1 MGRKIQFKRGLEA
14 DLPQLDEAEF
24 GFATDTKT
32 TYMGTIDGN
41 ISLLNSGEL
50 DDFEYS
56 ELSSYS
62 TNLDANNIY
71 VNVEWKRPDMTIY
84 AKSTLIGTTPNYNQA
99 KMEYYNK
106 PGTAIVK
113 TITWNIGYD
122 TNDFPYQK
130 VVV

>member
-50 DDFEYS
+50 DDYEYS

-62 TNLDANNIY
+62 TNLDANDIY
-71 VNVEWKRPDMTIY
+71 VNVEWKRPDTTTY
-84 AKSTLIGTTPNYNQA
+84 GKSTLLGISPNYSQV

-106 PGTAIVK
+106 LGTLVVK

-122 TNDFPYQK
+122 ANDFPYQK
-130 VVV
+130 VVA

>member
-62 TNLDANNIY
+62 TNLDANDIY
-71 VNVEWKRPDMTIY
+71 VNVEWKRPDITTY
-84 AKSTLIGTTPNYNQA
+84 AKSTLLGTSPNYSQV

-106 PGTAIVK
+106 LGTAIVK

-122 TNDFPYQK
+122 ANDFPYQK

>member
-24 GFATDTKT
+24 GFAIDTKT

-50 DDFEYS
+50 DDYEYS

-62 TNLDANNIY
+62 TNLDTNNIY
-71 VNVEWKRPDMTIY
+71 VNVEWKRPDTTTY
-84 AKSTLIGTTPNYNQA
+84 GKSTLLGTSPNYSQV

-106 PGTAIVK
+106 LGTLVVK

-122 TNDFPYQK
+122 ANDFPYQK
-130 VVV
+130 VVA

>member
-1 MGRKIQFKRGLEA
+1 MGRKTQFKRGLEA

-62 TNLDANNIY
+62 TNLDANDIY
-71 VNVEWKRPDMTIY
+71 VNVEWKRPDTTTY
-84 AKSTLIGTTPNYNQA
+84 AKSTLIGTTPNYNQV

-106 PGTAIVK
+106 LGTVIVK

-122 TNDFPYQK
+122 ANDFPYQK
-130 VVV
+130 VVA

>member
-32 TYMGTIDGN
+32 TYMGTINGN

-56 ELSSYS
+56 ELSSYA
-62 TNLDANNIY
+62 TNLDTNDIY
-71 VNVEWKRPDMTIY
+71 VNVEWKRPDTTVY
-84 AKSTLIGTTPNYNQA
+84 AKSTLIGTTPNYNQV

-106 PGTAIVK
+106 LGTTVIK

-122 TNDFPYQK
+122 ANDFPYQK
-130 VVV
+130 VVG

>member
-32 TYMGTIDGN
+32 TYMGTINGN

-62 TNLDANNIY
+62 TNLDSNDIY
-71 VNVEWKRPDMTIY
+71 VNVEWKRPDTTVY
-84 AKSTLIGTTPNYNQA
+84 AKSTLIGTTPNYNQV

-106 PGTAIVK
+106 LGAAIIK

-122 TNDFPYQK
+122 ANDFPYQK
-130 VVV
+130 VVA

>member
-62 TNLDANNIY
+62 TNLDANDIY
-71 VNVEWKRPDMTIY
+71 VNVEWKRPDTTTY
-84 AKSTLIGTTPNYNQA
+84 AKSTLIGTTPNYNQV

-106 PGTAIVK
+106 LGT
-113 TITWNIGYD
+113 
-122 TNDFPYQK
+122 
-130 VVV
+130 